1 VLFADRRTLRD
12 SRMSSHDT
20 SPVAV
25 RHNPAEH
32 RFEATVEGKLCVA
45 DYDLS
50 KGEIAFTHTFVPPEL
65 RGRGIA
71 EALVRTALD
80 YAKAESLRVIPAC
93 SYVATFI
100 RRHREYVQLTT

>member
-1 VLFADRRTLRD
+1 
-12 SRMSSHDT
+12 MST
-20 SPVAV
+20 SEPGAVSV
-25 RHNPAEH
+25 RHNDSEH

-45 DYDLS
+45 DYNVS

-71 EALVRTALD
+71 EALVRTALE
-80 YAKAESLRVIPAC
+80 YAKSERLRVIPAC
-93 SYVATFI
+93 SYVATLS